1 MGTGG
6 VHAIYLSKGPKRGG
20 GASLTLAAPPG
31 LRAGMRVGTHPI
43 SGPSGRVDGQV
54 LAVTSPP
61 PALSPQGAGDG
72 VLFIYFPAAPGGNWG
87 ADRCGAERMGVNLAA
102 GREHGVLGP
111 HCAHREGHARTHTQC
126 LGLFMPATSG
136 ARILQHSGVG
146 GPAARPRPGSGHH
159 LRRGAPRYPY
169 TRGQCPP
176 RGRALRAKTAV
187 I

>member
-1 MGTGG
+1 MDRGHPGQDRKKVCKHRGRSILKGWEGICSGNRMVRPGT
-6 VHAIYLSKGPKRGG
+6 
-20 GASLTLAAPPG
+20 
-31 LRAGMRVGTHPI
+31 
-43 SGPSGRVDGQV
+43 GPSGSDLPESGGGN
-54 LAVTSPP
+54 TWFT
-61 PALSPQGAGDG
+61 AGG
-72 VLFIYFPAAPGGNWG
+72 LFIYFPAAPGGNWG

-111 HCAHREGHARTHTQC
+111 HRAHREGHARTHTQC

-146 GPAARPRPGSGHH
+146 GSAARPRPGSGHH
-159 LRRGAPRYPY
+159 LRRGAPRHPHA
-169 TRGQCPP
+169 RGQCPP